1 MKIRNLLKAA
11 LRSLG
16 KNKMRTF
23 LTMLGIIIGVASV
36 IAMLA
41 IGQGSRE
48 SIQNQIA
55 TLGTNVIMIYPGASH
70 TGGVRMEAGTSQR
83 LTLEDYKAVKEK
95 CSLLSDVSPQV
106 RTSGQMIAG
115 ASNWRSSVWGVYP
128 EYLTIRNL
136 NIESGA
142 AFSLS
147 EEKAAAKV
155 CVIGLTVATNL
166 FGENADPIGRYIRI
180 NKIPFKVI
188 GLLEKKGQ
196 NAFGQD
202 QDDIVLAPFSTVA
215 RRMMTVP
222 YINGII
228 ASAVSEGKI
237 PAATEE
243 ITQIIKERHKLGP
256 SEDPDFSVRTQTDL
270 ANTATS
276 TSRIMTILLASIAS
290 ISLMVGGIGIMN
302 IMLVSVTER
311 TREIGIR
318 MSVGARGRDVLLQ
331 FLIEAVLISFI
342 GGLIGIGIGFLV
354 SSLIANIM
362 QWPVHISAQSILLS
376 FVFATVVGI
385 FFGWYPAR
393 KAARLNPIEAL
404 RYE

>member
-1 MKIRNLLKAA
+1 
-11 LRSLG
+11 
-16 KNKMRTF
+16 
-23 LTMLGIIIGVASV
+23 
-36 IAMLA
+36 
-41 IGQGSRE
+41 
-48 SIQNQIA
+48 
-55 TLGTNVIMIYPGASH
+55 
-70 TGGVRMEAGTSQR
+70 
-83 LTLEDYKAVKEK
+83 
-95 CSLLSDVSPQV
+95 
-106 RTSGQMIAG
+106 
-115 ASNWRSSVWGVYP
+115 
-128 EYLTIRNL
+128 
-136 NIESGA
+136 
-142 AFSLS
+142 
-147 EEKAAAKV
+147 
-155 CVIGLTVATNL
+155 
-166 FGENADPIGRYIRI
+166 
-180 NKIPFKVI
+180 
-188 GLLEKKGQ
+188 
-196 NAFGQD
+196 
-202 QDDIVLAPFSTVA
+202 VLAPFSTVA

>member
-1 MKIRNLLKAA
+1 
-11 LRSLG
+11 
-16 KNKMRTF
+16 
-23 LTMLGIIIGVASV
+23 
-36 IAMLA
+36 
-41 IGQGSRE
+41 
-48 SIQNQIA
+48 
-55 TLGTNVIMIYPGASH
+55 
-70 TGGVRMEAGTSQR
+70 
-83 LTLEDYKAVKEK
+83 VKEK

-243 ITQIIKERHKLGP
+243 ITQIIKRHKLGP